1 MPSVPNSLRVILRS
15 WLRPPPL
22 PYTPLLIPQF
32 LISGAALMRSATRT
46 VRRPGE
52 ILGRRRRGGGRLPA
66 RDRLAGLRH
75 VVNSHDLHP
84 PLQADEGSPQRAG
97 TATLRGRR
105 LRPALHR
112 QTCVEGNGGQVRVEC
127 GGCSPITK

>member
-52 ILGRRRRGGGRLPA
+52 ILGRRRRGGGRLPE

-75 VVNSHDLHP
+75 VVNAHDLHAALQRSEERRVGKECVSP
-84 PLQADEGSPQRAG
+84 CRSRWSPL
-97 TATLRGRR
+97 
-105 LRPALHR
+105 H
-112 QTCVEGNGGQVRVEC
+112 
-127 GGCSPITK
+127 